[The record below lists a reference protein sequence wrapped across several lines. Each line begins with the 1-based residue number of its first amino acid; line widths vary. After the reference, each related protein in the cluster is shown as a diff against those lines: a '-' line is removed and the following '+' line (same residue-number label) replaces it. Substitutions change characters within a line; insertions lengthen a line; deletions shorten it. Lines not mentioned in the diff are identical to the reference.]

1 MIDRD
6 SDWTFRNGQWLHR
19 PWWKITVN
27 TVLRLVQP
35 QPYKYVIYTNCI
47 DRENERPIAIGYGF
61 GRILHQR

>member
-6 SDWTFRNGQWLHR
+6 SDWAFRNGQWLHR
-19 PWWKITVN
+19 PWWKVAVN
-27 TVLRLVQP
+27 TVLRLFQP